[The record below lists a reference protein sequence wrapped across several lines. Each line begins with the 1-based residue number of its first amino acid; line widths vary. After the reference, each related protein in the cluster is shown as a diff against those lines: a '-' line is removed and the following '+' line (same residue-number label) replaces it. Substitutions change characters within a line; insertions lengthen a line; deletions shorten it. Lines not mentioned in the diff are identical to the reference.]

1 MLKKET
7 RKNSVPASF
16 KHICTYHGV
25 EEYELKK
32 NGLRML
38 YHHDD
43 TASVVGVMVT
53 YLVGSRYEATGYT
66 GSTHI
71 LEHMMFKGSKKF
83 PLKKNENVLSVLEKK
98 GFSINATTWLDR
110 TNYYE
115 VFPDEHFEYALELE
129 SDRMRN
135 AFIRQKDLDEELPA
149 VISEYMM
156 HENDPVENLDALMW
170 AMAFLAHP
178 YHNSTIG
185 WLSDIENASVE
196 RLKKFYDTYYHPN
209 NAVLTIIGN
218 IERDTALSLV
228 KKHFGVYKKS
238 EKEIPMPN
246 IKEPEQIGKRFVEI
260 KKEGT
265 KNIIAVAFKVP
276 EALSVDTAG
285 VTVLSSLLGGGKTSR
300 LYKALV
306 DKGLASSVHVD
317 YMPFY
322 DKSIATVFVT
332 LSDNVKHEKVEALI
346 LKEFKKII
354 ENGISENEL
363 KRVLASVST
372 EIAFSRDGHYAML
385 SSLNEAISAGDWKL
399 FFNFP
404 KKIKKLKMKDVQN
417 IAKKYLL
424 EEKMTIGYYRAK

>member
-1 MLKKET
+1 MNKKTNKKTILSSFE
-7 RKNSVPASF
+7 SVCSYGG
-16 KHICTYHGV
+16 I
-25 EEYELKK
+25 EEYKLKK
-32 NGLRML
+32 NDLRVL
-38 YHHDD
+38 FRHD
-43 TASVVGVMVT
+43 ASSPVVGVMVT
-53 YLVGSRYEATGYT
+53 YLVGSRYEATGHT

-83 PLKKNENVLSVLEKK
+83 PPRNGLSALDLFSKK
-98 GFSINATTWLDR
+98 GALVNATTWLDR

-115 VFPDEHFEYALELE
+115 VLPDEHFEYALQLE
-129 SDRMRN
+129 ADRMRN

-156 HENDPVENLDALMW
+156 HENNPVENLDTVMW
-170 AMAFLAHP
+170 ATAFLAHP
-178 YHNSTIG
+178 YHHSTIG
-185 WLSDIENASVE
+185 WLSDIENASVY

-218 IERDTALSLV
+218 IERDKVLSLV
-228 KKHFGVYKKS
+228 KKYFGIYKKS
-238 EKEIPMPN
+238 EKEIPTPN
-246 IKEPEQIGKRFVEI
+246 IKEPEQLGKRFVEI

-265 KNIIAVAFKVP
+265 KNIVAVAFRVP

-306 DKGLASSVHVD
+306 DKGLASSVRVD

-322 DKSIATVFVT
+322 DKSIATVFAT
-332 LSDNVKHEKVEALI
+332 LSDGVKHEKVESLI
-346 LKEFKKII
+346 LKEFEKII
-354 ENGISENEL
+354 ENGISKNEL
-363 KRVLASVST
+363 NRVLASVST

-399 FFNFP
+399 FFNLP
-404 KKIKKLKMKDVQN
+404 KKIKKLKAKDIQN

-424 EEKMTIGYYRAK
+424 EDKMTVGYYRAK